1 MDVIVS
7 LRWRK
12 GQSMRIL
19 LLLMVFISLSIFP
32 REDVIAQ
39 DDGSSIMVIQFPHD
53 DAIAF
58 QIVQVQLA

>member
-1 MDVIVS
+1 
-7 LRWRK
+7 
-12 GQSMRIL
+12 MRIL